1 MRWLS
6 PLRIEPVAVEGR
18 LFGTDGVRGLANR
31 YPMTPEMAFSLGRAG
46 AEHLQGTRQGKGM
59 IVVGRDTRLS
69 GDMLEAALCAG
80 ICAAGVDAVRVGVLP
95 TPAIAHLTRAWGAL
109 GGVVLSASH
118 NPFDDNGIKFFSAD
132 GFKLPDAEEDHVEQ
146 MVRHGATRPAP
157 TGREIGCIRTAAEAI
172 TEYLTFACATFGSQ
186 VSLAGLRVVLD
197 CANGAAAPV
206 ASRPFEQLG
215 AQVIVHAAEPDG
227 TNINHQCGALFPAQA
242 QELVRRTAADVG
254 FCFDGD
260 ADRMIAIDETGTV
273 RDGDYTLGIC
283 AQDLVQRGALRTRC
297 IVGTVMSNYGLEEML
312 QRLGIELLRAPVGD
326 KYVLEEM
333 RRSGAMLGGEQSG
346 HIVFLAHATTG
357 DGLITA
363 LQLLRVM
370 QTSGQPL
377 SRLSAVLTKYPQVLL
392 NVRVRE
398 RLDPLALPEVQQA
411 YARAQQMLNGTGRI
425 LVRLSGTEPLARV
438 MVEGRDPHTIQ
449 AAAETIVRVIE
460 RAIGATTVIPSE
472 R

>member
-1 MRWLS
+1 
-6 PLRIEPVAVEGR
+6 VAAEER
-18 LFGTDGVRGLANR
+18 LFGTDGVRGLANQ
-31 YPMTPEMAFSLGRAG
+31 YPVTPEMAFFLGRAG
-46 AEHLQGTRQGKGM
+46 AEHLQGRRRGKGM

-80 ICAAGVDAVRVGVLP
+80 ISAAGVHAVQVGVLP
-95 TPAIAHLTRAWGAL
+95 TPAIAYLTRAWGAL

-118 NPFDDNGIKFFSAD
+118 NSFEDNGIKFFSAD
-132 GFKLPDAEEDHVEQ
+132 GFKLPDAQEDHLEH
-146 MVRHGATRPAP
+146 MVLQGATRPAP
-157 TGREIGCIRTAAEAI
+157 TGRDIGGIRRAADAS
-172 TEYLTFACATFGSQ
+172 TQYLTFARAAFGSGL
-186 VSLAGLRVVLD
+186 SLSALRVVLD

-206 ASRPFEQLG
+206 APLLFEQLG

-227 TNINHQCGALFPAQA
+227 TNINHQCGALFPEHA
-242 QELVRRTAADVG
+242 QELVRRTGADVG

-260 ADRMIAIDETGTV
+260 ADRLIAIDETGTV

-283 AQDLVQRGALRTRC
+283 TRDLVHRGELRSPC

-312 QRLGIELLRAPVGD
+312 QRMGIALLRAPVGD

-346 HIVFLAHATTG
+346 HIVFLAYATTG
-357 DGLITA
+357 DGIITA

-377 SRLSAVLTKYPQVLL
+377 SRLSSVLTKYPQVLL
-392 NVRVRE
+392 NIRVRE
-398 RLDPLALPEVQQA
+398 RIDPLAFPEVKQA
-411 YARAQQMLNGTGRI
+411 QAHAQQMLNGTGRI

-438 MVEGRDPHTIQ
+438 MVEGRDRHAIQ
-449 AAAETIVRVIE
+449 AAAESIAHVIE
-460 RAIGATTVIPSE
+460 RAIGATTVVPSE
-472 R
+472 P

>member
-1 MRWLS
+1 
-6 PLRIEPVAVEGR
+6 VTAEGR
-18 LFGTDGVRGLANR
+18 LFGTDGVRGLANHH
-31 YPMTPEMAFSLGRAG
+31 PVTPEMAFSLGRAG
-46 AEHLQGTRQGKGM
+46 AEHLRRGRAGKGT

-69 GDMLEAALCAG
+69 GDMLEAAICAG

-95 TPAIAHLTRAWGAL
+95 TPAIAHLTRAWGAF

-118 NPFDDNGIKFFSAD
+118 NPFADNGIKFFSAD
-132 GFKLPDAEEDHVEQ
+132 GFKLPDAEEDRLER
-146 MVRHGATRPAP
+146 MVLLGATGPAP
-157 TGREIGCIRTAAEAI
+157 TGRDIGRIRTAAEGL
-172 TEYLTFACATFGSQ
+172 TDYLTFACTTFGTGN
-186 VSLAGLRVVLD
+186 SLAGLRVVVD
-197 CANGAAAPV
+197 CAHGAAAPV
-206 ASRPFEQLG
+206 APRLFEQLG

-227 TNINHQCGALFPAQA
+227 TNINHRCGALFPEQA
-242 QELVRRTAADVG
+242 QELVRRTGAAVG

-283 AQDLVQRGALRTRC
+283 TQDLAHRGALRTRC
-297 IVGTVMSNYGLEEML
+297 VVGTVMSNYGLEELL
-312 QRLGIELLRAPVGD
+312 QRLGIVLLRTPVGD

-333 RRSGAMLGGEQSG
+333 RRTGAMVGGEQSG
-346 HIVFLAHATTG
+346 HIVFLAHVTTG
-357 DGLITA
+357 DGLVTA

-377 SRLSAVLTKYPQVLL
+377 SHLSSVLTKYPQVLL

-398 RLDPLALPEVQQA
+398 RIDPLALPEVKQA
-411 YARAQQMLNGTGRI
+411 HARAQQMLNGTGRI

-438 MVEGRDPHTIQ
+438 MVEGRDPDAIQ
-449 AAAETIVRVIE
+449 AAAENIAHVIE

-472 R
+472 P

>member
-1 MRWLS
+1 M
-6 PLRIEPVAVEGR
+6 PAEHR

-31 YPMTPEMAFSLGRAG
+31 HPMTPEMAFSLGRAG
-46 AEHLQGTRQGKGM
+46 AEHLQAARQGKGM
-59 IVVGRDTRLS
+59 IIVGRDTRLS

-80 ICAAGVDAVRVGVLP
+80 ICAAGVDAVRVGILP
-95 TPAIAHLTRAWGAL
+95 TPAVAYLTRAWGAL

-132 GFKLPDAEEDHVEQ
+132 GFKLPDAEEDRLEQ
-146 MVRHGATRPAP
+146 MVHHGATRPVP
-157 TGREIGCIRTAAEAI
+157 TGRDIGCIRTAADAI
-172 TEYLTFACATFGSQ
+172 SAYLTFACTTLGSE

-206 ASRPFEQLG
+206 APRLFEQLG
-215 AQVIVHAAEPDG
+215 AQVFVHAAEPDG
-227 TNINHQCGALFPAQA
+227 TNINQQCGALFPEQA
-242 QELVRRTAADVG
+242 QELVRRTGADVG

-260 ADRMIAIDETGTV
+260 ADRMIAIDETATV
-273 RDGDYTLGIC
+273 RDGDYTLAIC
-283 AQDLVQRGALRTRC
+283 AQDFVRRGALQTQC

-312 QRLGIELLRAPVGD
+312 QRLGIVLLRAPVGD

-333 RRSGAMLGGEQSG
+333 RRSGASLGGEQSG
-346 HIVFLAHATTG
+346 HIVFPAHATTG
-357 DGLITA
+357 DGLVTA

-370 QTSGQPL
+370 RTSGQPL

-398 RLDPLALPEVQQA
+398 RIDPLALPEVQQA
-411 YARAQQMLNGTGRI
+411 HARAQQMLNGTGRI

-449 AAAETIVRVIE
+449 AVAEDIVRVIE
-460 RAIGATTVIPSE
+460 RALGATTVIPSE
-472 R
+472 L